1 MQSNSF
7 DKPGVSFMLSVA
19 RIPWLG
25 RSFTGFLC
33 GLLRDGEL
41 LRFTTYKMAR
51 IRTLEVSSDAVRLE
65 IVMSRFLLK
74 VFARRTGG
82 ASLLSPV
89 RGSMKGRINETL
101 TSEISIELYED
112 DRPVFKGTG
121 SDAGLEVVGEL
132 KAPEG
137 GLR

>member
-1 MQSNSF
+1 
-7 DKPGVSFMLSVA
+7 
-19 RIPWLG
+19 
-25 RSFTGFLC
+25 
-33 GLLRDGEL
+33 
-41 LRFTTYKMAR
+41 
-51 IRTLEVSSDAVRLE
+51 
-65 IVMSRFLLK
+65 
-74 VFARRTGG
+74 
-82 ASLLSPV
+82 
-89 RGSMKGRINETL
+89 MKGRINETL